1 MPIPEP
7 PSDPTH
13 FRVILTDPEG
23 SDSEDLQRLIEDCGL
38 RVSRIEELSWRE
50 FEVELETKKPS
61 GAARTMPDANRKV
74 G

>member
-1 MPIPEP
+1 MPIPDP
-7 PSDPTH
+7 PPDPTH
-13 FRVILTDPEG
+13 FRLILTDPEG

-50 FEVELETKKPS
+50 FELETGKPS
-61 GAARTMPDANRKV
+61 GAARTMPNRKV